1 MVDIK
6 EINFNEKKIIIA
18 DVDETI
24 CETTQLVTAEMA
36 GMIDSLILRGFVF
49 AFISGTK
56 EKYLTEMLSN
66 QLKQKHYLL
75 PCTGMQCI
83 EVSGRISNEEE
94 LKKTVVYNNKLGL
107 EERTEIMEA
116 LEKLCKMAKLLGVM
130 PFLVGIKP
138 NAALALIE
146 LGYTD
151 SGLRMALD
159 TEQAIFLIEE
169 ALVSED
175 QLDEDE
181 ENELSDGSESD
192 EVISD
197 EEKEPAQDD

>member
-1 MVDIK
+1 MSDELSSFGIASYISRDIL
-6 EINFNEKKIIIA
+6 IIPFQA
-18 DVDETI
+18 DFYIEVLNALRNKVL
-24 CETTQLVTAEMA
+24 TTLHENPNLK
-36 GMIDSLILRGFVF
+36 GMIVD
-49 AFISGTK
+49 
-56 EKYLTEMLSN
+56 
-66 QLKQKHYLL
+66 
-75 PCTGMQCI
+75 
-83 EVSGRISNEEE
+83 VSQINIID
-94 LKKTVVYNNKLGL
+94 LNN
-107 EERTEIMEA
+107 MEA